1 MVTNNTFFLFFSRET
16 PSITFINEVYDNE
29 NAYEKFEMEL
39 ERALE
44 AGVTVIVIEPSRLG
58 DETAR
63 WIAFGNCLHKTAV
76 LAGLGSVATAF
87 IWTDKP
93 YVCLPL
99 GIISVLCTGV
109 YTLSWQF
116 DPCVKYQ
123 VETDFRKLLR
133 EYPQFSVLSST
144 SSVVLVRR
152 DNSRR
157 KMLHSGISLIAAIF
171 CMWRLYDTFK

>member
-1 MVTNNTFFLFFSRET
+1 MTILLCFFRET
-16 PSITFINEVYDNE
+16 PTITFISEVYDNE
-29 NAYEKFEMEL
+29 NSYEKFEMEL

-44 AGVTVIVIEPSRLG
+44 AGVNVIVIEPSRLG

-76 LAGLGSVATAF
+76 LAGLGSVAAAF

-93 YVCLPL
+93 FVCLPL

-123 VETDFRKLLR
+123 VETDFKKLLA
-133 EYPQFSVLSST
+133 EYPQFTILSSI

-157 KMLHSGISLIAAIF
+157 KMLHSGVSLIAAIF
-171 CMWRLYDTFK
+171 CMWRLYDAFK